1 MRDIN
6 EIKQTSGI
14 VIKREGEDGFGG
26 TVFPIEYKNGKVKV
40 INRIDKALH
49 FIFSWGCGFEHL
61 SVSTPVK
68 TPTWEQMQKMKE
80 IFWRDDEVCMQLHPK
95 KEDYVD
101 NMPYCLHIWKP
112 IEKEIPTPPSI
123 MVGFREGKEKEDK
136 ILLEKY
142 IDEMPK
148 FNSKGNEEE

>member
-14 VIKREGEDGFGG
+14 VIKREGRDGFGG